1 MGGTSRS
8 RPTATSVPRESVDEG
23 RRDDDDLQKRTRQA
37 STSHVLVLDGRT
49 ADTQR
54 LLEFGTWEW
63 RVAAARVSWS
73 SFMFGLFGVS
83 IDEFVPTHEGY
94 LAMVHPD
101 DRDAVEQAVTG
112 ALRAGSSYRVFH
124 RLNATDLRWIEM
136 RGTVTMGRDGSP
148 MLVHG
153 TARNVTADVALLD
166 AARHRVDIEQ
176 AVFEHIDDLVIA
188 CDASGRVIALNR
200 AMAAATGHD
209 PLTAGEAPHYT
220 EVLGYR
226 TLDGEAVSDDDR
238 PLARA
243 LRGEAV
249 VDAEITFVNAHG
261 ADMTLVVS
269 CRSFR
274 DARGNLTGAIA
285 IGRDVTE
292 QRRAEMSLARAE
304 EHDALTGLLHQPPF
318 MSRLRAALARAQRRG
333 WTTALIAIQLDPL
346 RGHGMQVDSTIADD
360 VIAEAARRVVHVLA
374 THRRGL
380 SRAESVARS
389 GPGHFLV
396 ACERISGETVALA
409 LAGRLLAAIG
419 DPLME
424 QEVHGAV
431 LASAGVA
438 VSRDPA
444 RTAEDLVDAA
454 GLALAR
460 AREHGA
466 GSIESL
472 DDAFHSRSAEL
483 RAGAAALQRALAEG
497 EFSLDYQ
504 PKIALS
510 SGRATGVEALLRW
523 NDPERGMVPPL
534 DFIPLAEKTGMI
546 KAVGAWVLR
555 TACEDAHNW
564 GASLPDF
571 GDRVVAVNVSIQQL
585 DEELAPL
592 IEAVL
597 SATGLASDRLC
608 LEVTESAVMENAET
622 AMGILRRIKALGVRL
637 SIDDF
642 GTGYS
647 SLAHL
652 RSFPID
658 ELKIDRTFV
667 EGLGKD
673 PESTSI
679 VAAIM
684 GMAHALGISTVAEG
698 VETELQE
705 NVLRNLGCDET
716 QGYFRCRPQV
726 AAKLEPILSELVH
739 PAISAGRGANP
750 SVVLIDEVAEVR
762 QLVRATMMSAGF
774 IVYEAEG
781 GDEGLALVR
790 RLVPDCVLLDV
801 NLPNVSGL
809 DVCRTLRSEPATAG
823 TTVIMLTGDHRSCE
837 KVAAYTAEADDYVV
851 KPFTPRDLVAR
862 VNVAIQRRRGA
873 VA

>member
-1 MGGTSRS
+1 MGGTNRS
-8 RPTATSVPRESVDEG
+8 LPSPTSVPRESVDEG
-23 RRDDDDLQKRTRQA
+23 RPDDDDLMKRTRQA
-37 STSHVLVLDGRT
+37 STSHVLALDHRT

-101 DRDAVEQAVTG
+101 DRGAVEQAVTG
-112 ALRAGSSYRVFH
+112 ALRAGSSYQVVH
-124 RLNATDLRWIEM
+124 RLNATDLRWIEI

-176 AVFEHIDDLVIA
+176 AVFEHIGDLVIA

-200 AMAAATGHD
+200 AMAAATGRD

-226 TLDGEAVSDDDR
+226 TLDGEVVSDDDR

-249 VDAEITFVNAHG
+249 VDAEITFVNLQG
-261 ADMTLVVS
+261 AEMILVVS

-318 MSRLRAALARAQRRG
+318 MTRLRAALARAQRRG

-346 RGHGMQVDSTIADD
+346 RGHGMQVDGTIADD

-374 THRRGL
+374 KHRRGL
-380 SRAESVARS
+380 SCGESVARS
-389 GPGHFLV
+389 LPGHFLV
-396 ACERISGETVALA
+396 VCERISGEAVALT

-424 QEVHGAV
+424 AEVQRAV
-431 LASAGVA
+431 SAFAGVA

-460 AREHGA
+460 ARERGA

-497 EFSLDYQ
+497 EFFLEYQ

-523 NDPERGMVPPL
+523 NHPERGSVPPL

-546 KAVGAWVLR
+546 KTVGAWVLR
-555 TACEDAHNW
+555 TACEDAYNW
-564 GASLPDF
+564 GADF
-571 GDRVVAVNVSIQQL
+571 GDLVVAVNVSIQQL

-592 IEAVL
+592 VEAVL

-622 AMGILRRIKALGVRL
+622 AIGILRRIKALGVRL

-667 EGLGKD
+667 QGLGKD
-673 PESTSI
+673 PESTAI

-716 QGYFRCRPQV
+716 QGYFRCRPQA
-726 AAKLEPILSELVH
+726 AAKLVPILSELVH
-739 PAISAGRGANP
+739 PAIPAGRGANP

-801 NLPNVSGL
+801 KLPNLSGL
-809 DVCRTLRSEPATAG
+809 DVCRSLRSEPATAG
-823 TTVIMLTGDHRSCE
+823 ITIIMLTGDHRSCE